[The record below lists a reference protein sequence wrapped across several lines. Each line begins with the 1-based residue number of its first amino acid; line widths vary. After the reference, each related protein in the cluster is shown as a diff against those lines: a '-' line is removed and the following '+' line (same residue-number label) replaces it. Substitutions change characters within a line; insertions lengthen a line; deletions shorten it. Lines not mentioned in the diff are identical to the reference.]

1 LAIVVVGAGVGGGF
15 YYYKKKQGHVEMTND
30 EMKQGIM

>member
-1 LAIVVVGAGVGGGF
+1 LAVVVVLAVVGGGF
-15 YYYKKKQGHVEMTND
+15 YCYKKKQGNVEMTND